1 MDWDGLCGFLQE
13 IRVFLEKS
21 RSDSPRDVIVESLIE
36 KCEFFLSTSAI
47 SLRFKDEVDYGKGG
61 TYLNMAN
68 TNNAKNTP
76 DQGGK
81 SVVLYYLST

>member
-1 MDWDGLCGFLQE
+1 MCGFLQE

-21 RSDSPRDVIVESLIE
+21 RSNSPRDVIVESLIE

-68 TNNAKNTP
+68 TTNSKITL
-76 DQGGK
+76 DQDGK
-81 SVVLYYLST
+81 FCRCTSYLLVI